1 MLRANARCSTPIRIL
16 TSLSPSPAR
25 WPGGPGRGPSVAQ
38 GLQHRLRGLRQG
50 RGGGRRGAPLGGGRP
65 EQPPHTTV
73 LRRQITREERGGK
86 KSGEEQSETR
96 RREPLPPTAS
106 IAPMSP
112 AVIIFYFCILF
123 IAFYMKR
130 KLICRSDFFGVYI
143 CCSFFFFYLHQSQN
157 LLSFLFF
164 SFARP
169 PPPSHQTLFFKII
182 FAFQKQA
189 SAKRDF
195 MLANFIFFLKE
206 KTKSQACSFLVFL
219 FFLVR
224 RPAGYLNS
232 GGPRRRPLV
241 TALSWCHISRPHSPQ
256 AWPPHPHTL

>member
-1 MLRANARCSTPIRIL
+1 MLRANARCSTPIRSL
-16 TSLSPSPAR
+16 TCLSPSPAR
-25 WPGGPGRGPSVAQ
+25 WPGGAGRGPSVAQ

-50 RGGGRRGAPLGGGRP
+50 RGGGRRGAPPGGGRP

-86 KSGEEQSETR
+86 QSGEEQSDTR

-130 KLICRSDFFGVYI
+130 KIICRSDFFGVYI
-143 CCSFFFFYLHQSQN
+143 CYISQN

-169 PPPSHQTLFFKII
+169 PPTTPLFSKSFLRSKSRRR
-182 FAFQKQA
+182 QKEI
-189 SAKRDF
+189 
-195 MLANFIFFLKE
+195 LCLPIFF
-206 KTKSQACSFLVFL
+206 
-219 FFLVR
+219 FF
-224 RPAGYLNS
+224 
-232 GGPRRRPLV
+232 
-241 TALSWCHISRPHSPQ
+241 
-256 AWPPHPHTL
+256 